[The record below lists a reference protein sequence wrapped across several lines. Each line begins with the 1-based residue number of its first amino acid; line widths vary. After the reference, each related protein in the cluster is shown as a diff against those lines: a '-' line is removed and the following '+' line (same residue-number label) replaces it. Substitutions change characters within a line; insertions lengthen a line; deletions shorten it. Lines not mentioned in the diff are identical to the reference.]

1 MSNPSPDSKNDTF
14 AQLENTSHLNRETA
28 ADEKIT
34 SVKTEDQKLLE
45 TVIID
50 FNKVGM
56 QYLSMGKVEDAK
68 SILKRLVK
76 LCKSYA
82 NQDLKL
88 ICLTFNNVSCIH
100 KKLGEFRTAMKLLNK
115 AQSHAEE
122 GHAQEYLALTYINLS
137 AIYSELKK
145 YVSSHF
151 TILDMTRALSTPT
164 MEFRYFPK
172 NSKNSKQAKQEL
184 FEMTIPT
191 Q

>member
-1 MSNPSPDSKNDTF
+1 MSNPSPGSKNDTF
-14 AQLENTSHLNRETA
+14 AQLENTSHLNRDTA
-28 ADEKIT
+28 ADVKIT
-34 SVKTEDQKLLE
+34 SVKAEDQKLLE

-100 KKLGEFRTAMKLLNK
+100 KKLGEFRAAMKLLNK
-115 AQSHAEE
+115 AQAHAEE

-145 YVSSHF
+145 YVFSHF
-151 TILDMTRALSTPT
+151 TVLDMTRALNTPI

-172 NSKNSKQAKQEL
+172 NFRN
-184 FEMTIPT
+184 
-191 Q
+191 